1 MHGITR
7 VHVPRPPLH
16 ARADLW
22 LAFFGRPDGPLG
34 WLGSRLMPPLSGRL
48 NTPMGTVL
56 GLRAD
61 DDLLDV
67 GCGAG
72 GFLGYAVRTVRFVA
86 GLDASDIQVRMARRR
101 LHDQMEAGTAEL
113 VLGDAE
119 SLPWDDARFSAV
131 ASLNCLKFVTEPGRA
146 LAEMHRVLRAGGRVA
161 ILVDTEVPAA
171 RSGVVDAFGQ
181 RQWSAADIG
190 RLVREAGF
198 AEVSVRQLPTRYY
211 RLQLVR
217 AMKRA

>member
-1 MHGITR
+1 MTS
-7 VHVPRPPLH
+7 VQVPRPSLH

-22 LAFFGRPDGPLG
+22 LAFFGRPAGFLG

-48 NTPMGTVL
+48 NTPMGTAL

-72 GFLGYAVRTVRFVA
+72 GFLAYAAQTVRFVA
-86 GLDASDIQVRMARRR
+86 GLDASGIQVRMARRR
-101 LHDQMEAGTAEL
+101 LRDRVEAGRAEL

-119 SLPWDDARFSAV
+119 ALPWDDGRFSAV
-131 ASLNCLKFVTEPGRA
+131 ASLNCLKFVAEPDRA
-146 LAEMHRVLRAGGRVA
+146 LSEMHRVLRAGGRVA
-161 ILVDTEVPAA
+161 ILVDTEVPAD
-171 RSGVVDAFGQ
+171 RSGLVDAFGQ

-190 RLVREAGF
+190 RLVREAGY

-217 AMKRA
+217 AVKST